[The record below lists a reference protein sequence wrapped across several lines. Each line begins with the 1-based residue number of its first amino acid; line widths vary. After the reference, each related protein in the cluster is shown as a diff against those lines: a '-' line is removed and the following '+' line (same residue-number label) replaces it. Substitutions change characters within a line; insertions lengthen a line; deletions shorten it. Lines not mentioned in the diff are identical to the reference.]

1 MTLEARE
8 QKRFFPLSKGKEAF
22 SGGWVYRNFK
32 WSNGRCSAHRMGQAH
47 AQTTWQLI
55 EESHLLG
62 FTQGIS
68 LWDTSP
74 ATSGVQAGQRQ
85 LFYYR
90 QWLHTQA
97 LGNTQADPEQLT
109 ERWQKHVHWC
119 REWHEEMHAGK
130 RERLDFSSFIK
141 IVFWKTK
148 APRLLP
154 RLLCTG
160 SLGVSFLE
168 TQPLGEDSS
177 SASAFHLKVAQG

>member
-1 MTLEARE
+1 MLCTQDGTGTCTNNVAAHWR
-8 QKRFFPLSKGKEAF
+8 KSSPRIYSGDFPLGHF
-22 SGGWVYRNFK
+22 P
-32 WSNGRCSAHRMGQAH
+32 SNIRCSGWGEAVV
-47 AQTTWQLI
+47 L
-55 EESHLLG
+55 
-62 FTQGIS
+62 
-68 LWDTSP
+68 
-74 ATSGVQAGQRQ
+74 
-85 LFYYR
+85 YR

-148 APRLLP
+148 TPRLLP
-154 RLLCTG
+154 RLLYTG